1 MTIHDVTDR
10 LRRAEIALGA
20 FSNTP
25 LSKNGVTHLLECQ
38 LELIAAVALINQR
51 IEEELARPSIVE
63 VAK

>member
-1 MTIHDVTDR
+1 MSIHEVTER

-25 LSKNGVTHLLECQ
+25 LSQNGVTHLLECQ

-51 IEEELARPSIVE
+51 IDQELTHPSIVE
-63 VAK
+63 ASK